1 MGCATHEEKR
11 SKKRPDMR
19 FIILATIFAAFA
31 VMAVLFAKAEAKSAP
46 TREPVD
52 CASSR
57 VEYVGDTA
65 ATKDLGR

>member
-1 MGCATHEEKR
+1 
-11 SKKRPDMR
+11 MR